1 MSTNRWVNPVQN
13 SLLYDLQG
21 NLLASGSIAIYEA
34 GTSTPLEVYANPDQT
49 GSLGSTLN
57 CDAYGLIP
65 DFHLPENTQFKVV
78 AYDAQ
83 DGASGTGAVK
93 WTRDYLYTSDKSV
106 ETRLASL
113 ETTVNGLNTGVLN
126 GIINGGMRVATKD
139 ILTLTS
145 SFLEGK
151 VYRLFGRVTNVT
163 AGTLTQGASID
174 YASGNYAL
182 FSGVS
187 TSATAVV
194 EAQIR
199 VAAGEAARF
208 ADKAVVFSCLVRHDT
223 GSATDYTITVKTPT
237 STADDFSS
245 LTTIGT
251 SSATSVVSGTDT
263 RLEFSVSDMGDCSKG
278 IAIEIGAAV
287 GTITTK
293 NFRISEAQLE
303 VGATRTSFVMT
314 HAEVEASVFRSQESA
329 YSYGH
334 IYGLTISNGTDATN
348 DINIGVGA
356 ARSSDDTVNMT
367 VSTAIGKQID
377 AAWAAGGTT
386 ASPAGGFPTGISI
399 ANDTWYRVFLIS
411 TPGGTV
417 DAGFDTSAT
426 AVNLLANATG
436 YTKYRQIGWIR
447 RDTAANK
454 AFTHRNGAFYYTSQ
468 IADVNSNNPGTSLVT
483 SSLTVPPDE
492 KCDAMVNV
500 KLRRDGAASGY
511 SLIVAPTF
519 VTIPTPTTA
528 NSDLTVEGGSEIAS
542 TRVRVPVN
550 SSGQITYQLS
560 ASDASTDIYINT
572 LGFFFNA

>member
-1 MSTNRWVNPVQN
+1 MSTNRWVNPVN
-13 SLLYDLQG
+13 N
-21 NLLASGSIAIYEA
+21 NLLRDAEGTLLAGGTLELYEA
-34 GTSTPLEVYANPDQT
+34 GTSTPLTAYSDRNQSA
-49 GSLGSTLN
+49 SLGSILTA
-57 CDAYGLIP
+57 DAYGLLP
-65 DFHLPENTQFKVV
+65 DFHLANGTQFK
-78 AYDAQ
+78 AIAKDS
-83 DGASGTGAVK
+83 DGATK
-93 WTRDYLYTSDKSV
+93 WTRDYLYTADSALD
-106 ETRLASL
+106 TRVDSL
-113 ETTVNGLNTGVLN
+113 ETTVAGLNTGVLN
-126 GIINGGMRVATKD
+126 GCINGGMRVATND
-139 ILTLTS
+139 VLTLTS
-145 SFLEGK
+145 AFLEGK
-151 VYRLFGRVTNVT
+151 VNKLFGRVTNVT
-163 AGTLTQGASID
+163 AGTLTQGSSTD
-174 YASGNYAL
+174 YASGAYGVA
-182 FSGVS
+182 SGVS
-187 TSATAVV
+187 MSAAGVV
-194 EAQIR
+194 EFQIR
-199 VAAGEAARF
+199 IASVEGARF
-208 ADKAVVFSCLVRHDT
+208 TDKAAVFSCLVKQDT
-223 GSATDYTITVKTPT
+223 GSSVDYTITVKTPT

-245 LTTIGT
+245 LTTI
-251 SSATSVVSGTDT
+251 STSVASAAATGTDT
-263 RLEFSVSDMGDCSKG
+263 RLEFAVADMGDTSRG
-278 IAIEIGAAV
+278 IAIEISASIGAA
-287 GTITTK
+287 ITSK
-293 NFRISEAQLE
+293 AFRISEAQFE
-303 VGATRTSFVMT
+303 VGANRTSFVMT

-454 AFTHRNGAFYYTSQ
+454 AFTHRNGAFYYKSQ

-528 NSDLTVEGGSEIAS
+528 NSDLTVEGGSEVAS
-542 TRVRVPVN
+542 TRARVPVN
-550 SSGQITYQLS
+550 SSGQITYLLS
-560 ASDASTDIYINT
+560 ASDGATDVNINT